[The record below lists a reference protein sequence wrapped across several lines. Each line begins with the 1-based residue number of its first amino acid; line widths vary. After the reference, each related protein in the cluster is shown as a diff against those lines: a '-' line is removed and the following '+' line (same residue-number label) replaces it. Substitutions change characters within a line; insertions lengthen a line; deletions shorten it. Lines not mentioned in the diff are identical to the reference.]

1 MPPQSPLSL
10 LRGLPKDAAKS
21 LWRQAVRL
29 TSTATASAE
38 PGLSGNYD
46 VVVVGAGVHGSAT
59 AAELAARGK
68 RVLLLEQFDL
78 LHRRGSSHGESR
90 ITRRTYP
97 QLWYTR
103 MMTASFECWDALFS
117 EARTSCFTCTGG
129 LDFAISGDETLAA
142 LKRSASE
149 VGIPHE
155 VLTPEQVNARFPGIR
170 LPQGFEAVYHPD
182 AGVLA
187 ASKAVAMLH
196 MLCKLRGGVLMD
208 RTPVLSMRTTQA
220 GVEVHTSRG
229 RVTAGR
235 CVIAAG
241 AWTAPL
247 LRDSFG
253 YDLSSVLSAVPVA
266 VSYWRVRDAESA
278 EHLAASNC
286 PVSICYT
293 AASLGAESIG
303 VGAEFYTTPV
313 LEMPGLVK
321 ISLHLPKHLWGPPV
335 ADPGSRLLHPPE
347 DVVRR
352 HVTAFVEQHFPG
364 VDASSPA
371 LVEPC
376 LYTCTPDHDF
386 IIDALPETH
395 NKVWLVSACSGHG
408 KLMRPLPS
416 TATLPDLLAPHFTFQ
431 ASNLGR

>member
-1 MPPQSPLSL
+1 MPPQSPLAL
-10 LRGLPKDAAKS
+10 LRGLPKEAAKS
-21 LWRQAVRL
+21 LWRRALRL
-29 TSTATASAE
+29 TRDVSE
-38 PGLSGNYD
+38 PGLDGNYD

-59 AAELAARGK
+59 AAELAARGQ
-68 RVLLLEQFDL
+68 RVLLLEQYDL

-97 QLWYTR
+97 QAWYTR
-103 MMTASFECWDALFS
+103 MMTASFECWDALF
-117 EARTSCFTCTGG
+117 EASGTSCYTRTGG
-129 LDFAISGDETLAA
+129 LDFAACGDDTLAA

-155 VLTPEQVNARFPGIR
+155 VLTPQQVNARFPGLR
-170 LPQGFEAVYHPD
+170 LPEGYEAVYHPD

-196 MLCKLRGGVLMD
+196 MMCKLRGGVLMD
-208 RTPVLSMRTTQA
+208 RTAVLSIIATNA

-235 CVIAAG
+235 CVVAAG
-241 AWTAPL
+241 AWTAAL

-253 YDLSSVLSAVPVA
+253 CDLSGILTAVPVA
-266 VSYWRVRDAESA
+266 VSYWRVKDAASA

-293 AASLGAESIG
+293 GASLGAELG

-321 ISLHLPKHLWGPPV
+321 ISLHLPKDLWGPPV
-335 ADPGSRLLHPPE
+335 DDPSSRLLHPPE
-347 DVVRR
+347 GVVRR
-352 HVTAFVEQHFPG
+352 HVTAFVEQHFPA
-364 VDASSPA
+364 VDASRPA

-386 IIDALPETH
+386 LIDAVPETH

-408 KLMRPLPS
+408 ALIPMSGGPQQPC
-416 TATLPDLLAPHFTFQ
+416 A
-431 ASNLGR
+431 